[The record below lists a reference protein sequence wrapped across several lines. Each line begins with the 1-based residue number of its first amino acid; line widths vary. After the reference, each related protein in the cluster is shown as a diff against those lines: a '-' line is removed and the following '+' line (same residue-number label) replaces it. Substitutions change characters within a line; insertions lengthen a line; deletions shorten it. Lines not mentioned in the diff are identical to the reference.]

1 MKKVFLLLM
10 QAILLTASCAR
21 IDRGQN
27 IHADFMDFVYLEDH
41 NQFVYKSRVNAVAD
55 TEVFLT
61 TRFRVNLP
69 KNLKNWQSSGNVFV
83 FEYDKK
89 QIIYI
94 QAAYK
99 NKSQLRKPTIRD
111 IDNQEI
117 DERLSPYWNERKYH
131 KNTLKGGQTG
141 RVSKVYSDGRVVV
154 LLYNVKQENF
164 DHFLSLTSGLTY
176 LD

>member
-1 MKKVFLLLM
+1 MKKVFFLLM
-10 QAILLTASCAR
+10 PAILLTASCAR
-21 IDRGQN
+21 LDRGQN

-41 NQFVYKSRVNAVAD
+41 NQFVYKSRVNAVAH

-61 TRFRVNLP
+61 TRFRVDLP

-99 NKSQLRKPTIRD
+99 NKSQLRKPTIREV
-111 IDNQEI
+111 DNKEI
-117 DERLSPYWNERKYH
+117 DERLSPYWDERKYH
-131 KNTLKGGQTG
+131 ENTLKGGQAG

-164 DHFLSLTSGLTY
+164 DHFLSLTSGLTV
-176 LD
+176 

>member
-10 QAILLTASCAR
+10 PAILLTASCAR

-27 IHADFMDFVYLEDH
+27 IHAEFMDFVYLEDH

-61 TRFRVNLP
+61 TRFRVDLP
-69 KNLKNWQSSGNVFV
+69 KNLKHWQSSDNEFV
-83 FEYDKK
+83 FEYDSK

-94 QAAYK
+94 EVAYT

-111 IDNQEI
+111 VDTQEI
-117 DERLSPYWNERKYH
+117 EERLRSYWDERKYP
-131 KNTLKGGQTG
+131 KTTLKGRRAG

-154 LLYNVKQENF
+154 LLYNVKQEYF
-164 DHFLSLTSGLTY
+164 DRFLSLTSGLTY

>member
-1 MKKVFLLLM
+1 MKKVFFLV

-21 IDRGQN
+21 LDKGQN
-27 IHADFMDFVYLEDH
+27 IHTDYMAFVYLEDH
-41 NQFVYKSRVNAVAD
+41 NQFVYKSRINAVAD

-61 TRFRVNLP
+61 TRFRVDLP
-69 KNLKNWQSSGNVFV
+69 KNLKNWQSSSNVFV

-89 QIIYI
+89 QIICI

-99 NKSQLRKPTIRD
+99 NEGQLRKPTIRD
-111 IDNQEI
+111 VGNQEI
-117 DERLSPYWNERKYH
+117 DERLGPYWNERKFQE
-131 KNTLKGGQTG
+131 NTLKGGQAG

>member
-1 MKKVFLLLM
+1 MKKVFLLLL
-10 QAILLTASCAR
+10 QAIILTTCCAR
-21 IDRGQN
+21 IDKGQS
-27 IHADFMDFVYLEDH
+27 IYGDSVDFVYLEDH
-41 NQFVYKSRVNAVAD
+41 NQFVYKSRVDAVAD

-61 TRFRVNLP
+61 TRFRVDLP
-69 KNLKNWQSSGNVFV
+69 KNLKNWQGSDNVFV

-99 NKSQLRKPTIRD
+99 NKSQLRTPTIRAV
-111 IDNQEI
+111 DNQEI
-117 DERLSPYWNERKYH
+117 AERLSPYWEERRYH
-131 KNTLKGGQTG
+131 ENTLKGGQPG

-154 LLYNVKQENF
+154 LLYNVRQENF
-164 DHFLSLTSGLTY
+164 DHFLRLASGLIY